1 MLKGKKILVGVSGGI
16 AAYKICTLIRL
27 LKKADADVRVLMTP
41 SAVNFIS
48 PLTLSV
54 LSGNDVHIN
63 FFSDVSETNTV
74 INAETSHVYLAL
86 WADLFVIAPATL
98 NTISKAVNGITDNLL
113 LATLFSSRSP
123 VIFVPAMD
131 HDMLVHPVTQKNFE
145 SLLSLGY
152 DLIQPE
158 EGELASGL
166 TGYGRMAEPDTIF
179 NRILSKFETQT
190 DLAGKKIIVTA
201 GPTHEYIDRVR
212 YISNPS
218 SGKMGFELARAA
230 SVRGANVVL
239 ISGPVGL
246 PDIQDVKRIN
256 VVSADEMLSKI
267 QENLIG
273 TDVVIMSAAVED
285 LKPVSPVKEKIK
297 KDKLNDRFSIDFE
310 KTVDI
315 LHYLGK
321 HKEGFKLIGFA
332 VETENTVDNAR
343 RKLETKNLDMIV
355 LNNPN
360 EKGAGFR
367 TDTNIVTLIT
377 SSEELKL
384 QIMSKYQVA
393 NAILDKL
400 LLMR

>member
-1 MLKGKKILVGVSGGI
+1 M
-16 AAYKICTLIRL
+16 
-27 LKKADADVRVLMTP
+27 
-41 SAVNFIS
+41 
-48 PLTLSV
+48 
-54 LSGNDVHIN
+54 
-63 FFSDVSETNTV
+63 
-74 INAETSHVYLAL
+74 
-86 WADLFVIAPATL
+86 
-98 NTISKAVNGITDNLL
+98 
-113 LATLFSSRSP
+113 
-123 VIFVPAMD
+123 
-131 HDMLVHPVTQKNFE
+131 
-145 SLLSLGY
+145 GY